1 MWNGDRILVGD
12 NEKKRGERGYRHS
25 GLEPTQ
31 PASACGNEVFGELAC
46 LLLPEDFARGVGKS
60 GERLDV
66 DSAFGAI
73 EIMLFVFIPLDQ
85 GEFAEHILY
94 CRLQLY
100 CFVMVHLCH
109 PKGSAGE
116 R

>member
-1 MWNGDRILVGD
+1 MSSLLR
-12 NEKKRGERGYRHS
+12 
-25 GLEPTQ
+25 TT
-31 PASACGNEVFGELAC
+31 ASGNEVFGELFF
-46 LLLPEDFARGVGKS
+46 LLLPEDFPRGVGKS

-66 DSAFGAI
+66 DSAFGTI
-73 EIMLFVFIPLDQ
+73 EIMLFVFIPLDR

-109 PKGSAGE
+109 PKGSAGG